1 MVGHGWPKS
10 TLRWYSHSFST
21 RHPYNFAMTVL
32 RIGFTS
38 SIRYVSTME
47 RHSTLRSRY
56 YGCGHLL
63 LIDALSLVDDI
74 DG

>member
-1 MVGHGWPKS
+1 
-10 TLRWYSHSFST
+10 
-21 RHPYNFAMTVL
+21 MTVL